1 MFLRWVRIENLRS
14 LEQLELSFDAGGKP
28 RKWTLLLAENG
39 TGKTTLL
46 RAIALVT
53 AGSDALAGLLGDI
66 DSWVRNGAQRAK
78 IEAQIATADGETRDI
93 ALTIERGD
101 TLASL
106 LSRNQD
112 SIVLLDD
119 ALKHADR
126 NYFVVGYGASRRL
139 AMTTSTSGF
148 SVRESSGLSRRTQA
162 VATLFSNDA
171 TLYPLSAWIKQL
183 DYQGKGLATVR
194 NTLNR
199 MLPPGTR
206 FKGITRKTGEVLF
219 STPDGDVPLERLSDG
234 YQNVVAWCGDLLRQI
249 TEAFPDRRDPFKA
262 RGLLLVD
269 EIDLH
274 LHPIWQRQLID
285 FVTNQL
291 PNFQIV
297 CTTHSPLTA
306 QQVGPGELIVMRRL
320 APDQAPQLDPFEG
333 DPRLLRIDQL
343 IVSPIFGIETS
354 LSREL
359 EVARS
364 AHRSGSSAGKTSRTL
379 VDPAVEDS
387 QLAPSIETSSLERQR
402 IDLLKEIRD
411 ALSDTQ
417 SGEVHAVTETT

>member
-1 MFLRWVRIENLRS
+1 MFLRWIRIQNLRS
-14 LEQLELSFDAGGKP
+14 LEQLELSFESGGKP
-28 RKWTLLLAENG
+28 RKWTMLLAENG

-66 DSWVRNGAQRAK
+66 DSWIRNGTEHAT
-78 IEAQIATADGETRDI
+78 IEARLATADGQTRDI
-93 ALTIERGD
+93 ALNIQRGD

-106 LSRNQD
+106 LSRNQE
-112 SIVLLDD
+112 SIALLDA
-119 ALKHADR
+119 ALGHAER

-139 AMTTSTSGF
+139 TTTPG
-148 SVRESSGLSRRTQA
+148 SSSFGLLSDSPGSLSRRTEA

-171 TLYPLSAWIKQL
+171 TLYPLGAWVKQL
-183 DYQGKGLATVR
+183 DYQGKGLTTVR
-194 NTLNR
+194 ATLNR
-199 MLPPGTR
+199 MLPPGTT
-206 FKGITRKTGEVLF
+206 FKGINRKTGAVLF
-219 STPDGDVPLERLSDG
+219 STADGEVPLERLSDG

-249 TEAFPDRRDPFKA
+249 TEAFPERKEPLKA
-262 RGLLLVD
+262 RGLLLID

-285 FVTNQL
+285 FVTDQL

-306 QQVGPGELIVMRRL
+306 QQAGPGELIVMRRKS
-320 APDQAPQLDPFEG
+320 PSQAPSLFPFEG

-343 IVSPIFGIETS
+343 IVSPIFGIETG

-359 EVARS
+359 EVART
-364 AHRSGSSAGKTSRTL
+364 AHRERKGTSKGSSHL
-379 VDPAVEDS
+379 VDPPPES
-387 QLAPSIETSSLERQR
+387 SSLTPSIEDSPLERKR
-402 IDLLKEIRD
+402 LELLEKIQD
-411 ALSDTQ
+411 ALLNEAQ
-417 SGEVHAVTETT
+417 SVSESA